1 MAAKKPAAP
10 PPTTI
15 TFRER
20 IGEASQN
27 PIGLAKLSRRI
38 ERVLFLLWRHRANFA
53 GLVKP

>member
-20 IGEASQN
+20 IGAASQN
-27 PIGLAKLSRRI
+27 PFGMAKLSHRI
-38 ERVLFLLWRHRANFA
+38 ERVLEEC
-53 GLVKP
+53 KD

>member
-1 MAAKKPAAP
+1 MAEKKPAAP

-20 IGEASQN
+20 IGKASQN